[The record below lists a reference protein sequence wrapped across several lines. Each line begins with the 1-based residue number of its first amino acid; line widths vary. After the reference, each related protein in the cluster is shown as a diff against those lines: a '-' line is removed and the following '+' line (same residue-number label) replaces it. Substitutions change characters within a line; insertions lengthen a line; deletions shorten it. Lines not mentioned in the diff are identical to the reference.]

1 MGNEYAVHFPYLQI
15 GLEGATMNDISQ
27 NLSKAFAKS
36 GDSQV
41 GHCEANVLAS
51 LMLQSNAFI
60 SLETAVQLC
69 SLSIQD
75 INFRIREGRFPPP
88 QNLSLDSRETK
99 LAFRIRDIQK
109 WLNSPSEYFTSQSD
123 IKKGSGYKMHHE

>member
-1 MGNEYAVHFPYLQI
+1 MGNEHAIHFPYLQI
-15 GLEGATMNDISQ
+15 RFERATMNDISKS
-27 NLSKAFAKS
+27 LSKAFASS
-36 GDSQV
+36 GDNQV

-51 LMLQSNAFI
+51 LMLQSNALV

-88 QNLSLDSRETK
+88 HNLSLDSRETK
-99 LAFRIRDIQK
+99 LAFRVRDIQR
-109 WLNSPSEYFTSQSD
+109 WLDSPSEYYASQSG
-123 IKKGSGYKMHHE
+123 IKDKGFNMSYD

>member
-1 MGNEYAVHFPYLQI
+1 M
-15 GLEGATMNDISQ
+15 
-27 NLSKAFAKS
+27 
-36 GDSQV
+36 
-41 GHCEANVLAS
+41 AS
-51 LMLQSNAFI
+51 LMLQSNALV

-99 LAFRIRDIQK
+99 LAFRVRDIQK
-109 WLNSPSEYFTSQSD
+109 WLNSPSEFYASQSG
-123 IKKGSGYKMHHE
+123 IKDKGFNMSYD

>member
-1 MGNEYAVHFPYLQI
+1 MGNEFAVHFPYLQI
-15 GLEGATMNDISQ
+15 RLEGATMNDISKS
-27 NLSKAFAKS
+27 LSKAFATS
-36 GDSQV
+36 GDSQIS
-41 GHCEANVLAS
+41 HCEANVLAS
-51 LMLQSNAFI
+51 LMLQSNALV

-99 LAFRIRDIQK
+99 LAFRVRDIQK
-109 WLNSPSEYFTSQSD
+109 WLNSPSEYYTSQSG
-123 IKKGSGYKMHHE
+123 IKDKGFRMRHD